1 MCKILTHYRKFNQLY
16 KYLVKSIELAVD
28 GFDLEIYIYM
38 YINGFLENKSIQAHA

>member
-16 KYLVKSIELAVD
+16 KYLVKSIELAID
-28 GFDLEIYIYM
+28 GFDLEIFIYI

>member
-1 MCKILTHYRKFNQLY
+1 MHYRKFNQLY

-28 GFDLEIYIYM
+28 GFDLEIYIYI